1 MRFFEGFGGLQAFP
15 LRFLHLEKARARL
28 ALSGALLSALFL
40 GLLALG
46 ARSLI
51 REKTFNDID
60 EELYTLAVALGSSF
74 ELEGL
79 LESKRDTLRAGLEAN
94 AFEFRLANHSAI
106 LFQGDVPVAASG
118 NLLKQALPGGI
129 VPYRDRPE
137 VPYTAVEP
145 YSGQGR
151 ICRFL
156 VTHLQQKARGS
167 TLVLFRWIGPNLR
180 TLGRLDRALAGFVI
194 LGFLGTAAILAGVVT
209 RALKPVEEVTSLA
222 ERVEATDLSERVR
235 VPKRGEEFRRLAA
248 VINSLL
254 ERLESAFRAQRR
266 LIADAAHEL
275 KTPTAVLVGE
285 AQEAARP
292 DASPEQRN
300 ESLQTIERVSRGLAH
315 EVDSLLHLARGDGA
329 LPTPRRDTTDLAT
342 VAAEAVDTTEPLG
355 AARRVHCLF
364 THDGPAWV
372 SGDRE
377 GLTRLASNLISN
389 AVLYTEPGTTV
400 EVEVGASGGEAW
412 LEVRDRGPGIAPE
425 ERSRI
430 FERFVR
436 LAPARARNPEGS
448 GLGLAIVDQVVRAHR
463 GRVDISERPGGGTIF
478 RAVLP
483 QSDVAESPESR
494 VKSPSPGA

>member
-1 MRFFEGFGGLQAFP
+1 MK
-15 LRFLHLEKARARL
+15 FLHLEKARARL

-40 GLLALG
+40 GLLAFG

-79 LESKRDTLRAGLEAN
+79 VESKRDTLRAGLEAN

-129 VPYRDRPE
+129 VPYKDRPE

-145 YSGQGR
+145 YSGQR
-151 ICRFL
+151 RTCRFL
-156 VTHLQQKARGS
+156 VTHLQQKAKGS

-180 TLGRLDRALAGFVI
+180 TLGRLDRALIGFVI
-194 LGFLGTAAILAGVVT
+194 VGFLGTAAILAGVVT

-254 ERLESAFRAQRR
+254 ERLEGAFRAQKR

-285 AQEAARP
+285 AQEALRP
-292 DASPEQRN
+292 DASPQERQ
-300 ESLQTIERVSRGLAH
+300 ESLQTIERVSRGLAR
-315 EVDSLLHLARGDGA
+315 EVDSLLHLARGDGV
-329 LPTPRRDTTDLAT
+329 LPTRSDATDLAMI
-342 VAAEAVDTTEPLG
+342 AAEAVDTTEPLG
-355 AARRVHCLF
+355 AARHVQCLF
-364 THDGPAWV
+364 THNGPAWV
-372 SGDRE
+372 AGDRE
-377 GLTRLASNLISN
+377 GLLRLACNLVSN
-389 AVLYTEPGTTV
+389 AVLYTEPGTKV
-400 EVEVGASGGEAW
+400 EIEVGASAEEVW
-412 LEVRDRGPGIAPE
+412 LEVRDRGPGIAPT

-436 LAPARARNPEGS
+436 LEPARSRNPEGS
-448 GLGLAIVDQVVRAHR
+448 GLGLAIVEQVVRAHR
-463 GRVDISERPGGGTIF
+463 GRVDILERPGGGTIF

-483 QSDVAESPESR
+483 AAVI
-494 VKSPSPGA
+494 PSAGPGPAGA

>member
-1 MRFFEGFGGLQAFP
+1 MKL
-15 LRFLHLEKARARL
+15 LRLEKARTRL

-40 GLLALG
+40 CLLALG
-46 ARSLI
+46 ARFLI
-51 REKTFNDID
+51 REKTYTDID

-106 LFQGDVPVAASG
+106 LFQGDNPVAASG

-129 VPYRDRPE
+129 APYKDRPE
-137 VPYTAVEP
+137 IPYTAVEP
-145 YSGQGR
+145 YSGQAR
-151 ICRFL
+151 TCRFL

-180 TLGRLDRALAGFVI
+180 TLGRLDRALIGFVI
-194 LGFLGTAAILAGVVT
+194 IGFLGTAAILAGVVT

-235 VPKRGEEFRRLAA
+235 VPKRGQEFRRLAA

-254 ERLESAFRAQRR
+254 ERLESAFRAQKR

-285 AQEAARP
+285 AQEALRP
-292 DASPEQRN
+292 DASPEERD
-300 ESLQTIERVSRGLAH
+300 ESLQTIERVSRGLAR

-329 LPTPRRDTTDLAT
+329 LPARRDATDLAAI
-342 VAAEAVDTTEPLG
+342 AAEAVDTTEPVG
-355 AARRVHCLF
+355 AARRVRCLF
-364 THDGPAWV
+364 THNGPAWV

-377 GLTRLASNLISN
+377 GLLRLASNLVSN
-389 AVLYTEPGTTV
+389 AVLYTDPGTTV
-400 EVEVGASGGEAW
+400 EVEVGAGADEAW

-448 GLGLAIVDQVVRAHR
+448 GLGLAIVDQVVRAHN
-463 GRVDISERPGGGTIF
+463 GRVDIVERPGGGTIF

-483 QSDVAESPESR
+483 LSAESR
-494 VKSPSPGA
+494 VESLESRVQT

>member
-1 MRFFEGFGGLQAFP
+1 MK
-15 LRFLHLEKARARL
+15 FLHLEKARARL

-46 ARSLI
+46 TRSLI

-79 LESKRDTLRAGLEAN
+79 VESKRDTLRAGLEAN

-106 LFQGDVPVAASG
+106 LFRGDVPVAASG

-129 VPYRDRPE
+129 VPYKDRPE

-145 YSGQGR
+145 YSGQR
-151 ICRFL
+151 RVCRFL
-156 VTHLQQKARGS
+156 VTHLQQKAKGS

-180 TLGRLDRALAGFVI
+180 TLGRLDRALIGFVI
-194 LGFLGTAAILAGVVT
+194 VGFLGTAAILAGVVA

-254 ERLESAFRAQRR
+254 ERLEGAFRAQKR

-285 AQEAARP
+285 VQEALRP
-292 DASPEQRN
+292 DASPQERH
-300 ESLQTIERVSRGLAH
+300 ESLQTIERVSRGLAR

-329 LPTPRRDTTDLAT
+329 LPARRDATDLAMI
-342 VAAEAVDTTEPLG
+342 AAEAVDTTEPLG
-355 AARRVHCLF
+355 AARRVKCLF
-364 THDGPAWV
+364 THNGPAWV
-372 SGDRE
+372 AGDHE
-377 GLTRLASNLISN
+377 GLLRLASNLVSN
-389 AVLYTEPGTTV
+389 AVLYTAPGTTV
-400 EVEVGASGGEAW
+400 EVEVGADAGEVW
-412 LEVRDRGPGIAPE
+412 LEVRDRGPGIPPV

-436 LAPARARNPEGS
+436 LEPARSRNPEGS
-448 GLGLAIVDQVVRAHR
+448 GLGLAIVEQVVRAHR
-463 GRVDISERPGGGTIF
+463 GRVDILERPGGGTVF

-483 QSDVAESPESR
+483 AAVI
-494 VKSPSPGA
+494 PSAGPGPAGA

>member
-1 MRFFEGFGGLQAFP
+1 MRLK
-15 LRFLHLEKARARL
+15 FLHLEKARARL

-106 LFQGDVPVAASG
+106 LFKGDVPVAASG

-129 VPYRDRPE
+129 VPYKDRPE
-137 VPYTAVEP
+137 IPYTAVEP
-145 YSGQGR
+145 YSGQAR
-151 ICRFL
+151 TCRFL

-167 TLVLFRWIGPNLR
+167 TLVLFRWIGPNLH

-194 LGFLGTAAILAGVVT
+194 LGFLGTAAILTGVVS
-209 RALKPVEEVTSLA
+209 RALKPVEEVTRLA

-254 ERLESAFRAQRR
+254 ERLESAFRAQKR

-292 DASPEQRN
+292 DASPEERN
-300 ESLQTIERVSRGLAH
+300 ESL
-315 EVDSLLHLARGDGA
+315 
-329 LPTPRRDTTDLAT
+329 
-342 VAAEAVDTTEPLG
+342 
-355 AARRVHCLF
+355 
-364 THDGPAWV
+364 
-372 SGDRE
+372 
-377 GLTRLASNLISN
+377 
-389 AVLYTEPGTTV
+389 
-400 EVEVGASGGEAW
+400 
-412 LEVRDRGPGIAPE
+412 
-425 ERSRI
+425 ERSRGSPAASRTRWTACCI
-430 FERFVR
+430 WRAAT
-436 LAPARARNPEGS
+436 APFPPSAATGPIWRRSRRRPWTRPS
-448 GLGLAIVDQVVRAHR
+448 R
-463 GRVDISERPGGGTIF
+463 SERPAASNASSRTTARPGFRGTGK
-478 RAVLP
+478 V
-483 QSDVAESPESR
+483 
-494 VKSPSPGA
+494 